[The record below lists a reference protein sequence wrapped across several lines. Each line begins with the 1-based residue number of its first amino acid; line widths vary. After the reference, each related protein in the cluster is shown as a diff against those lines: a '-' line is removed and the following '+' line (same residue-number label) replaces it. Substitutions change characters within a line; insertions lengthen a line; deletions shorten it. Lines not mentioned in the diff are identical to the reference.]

1 MRTLEAFLA
10 RPPLASAIMN
20 TTLCGISNI
29 HCPLLCGVGRE
40 WRVTVSQ
47 VSVSGAAFECLS
59 GPSIPSFPLRFL
71 LHIPVCLASTKVFR
85 MGSIG
90 QWSAL
95 SQKCIDIQR
104 ESLPAQWALPVD
116 KLATKSGED
125 ITSLPKTSG
134 ILSDLELQ
142 ITEQDAE
149 GIIHK
154 YLSGDWTVR
163 QVTTAFLKRATIGQ
177 QMASSGL

>member
-1 MRTLEAFLA
+1 MAYLISIAHCSVELA
-10 RPPLASAIMN
+10 AS
-20 TTLCGISNI
+20 G
-29 HCPLLCGVGRE
+29 E
-40 WRVTVSQ
+40 WRVAVSQ

-71 LHIPVCLASTKVFR
+71 LHIQFISHLLVFK

-95 SQKCIDIQR
+95 SQKCVDIQR
-104 ESLPAQWALPVD
+104 KSLPAQWALPVD

-134 ILSDLELQ
+134 ILSDLEFQ

-149 GIIHK
+149 GILRK

-177 QMASSGL
+177 QMASSGS

>member
-1 MRTLEAFLA
+1 
-10 RPPLASAIMN
+10 
-20 TTLCGISNI
+20 
-29 HCPLLCGVGRE
+29 
-40 WRVTVSQ
+40 
-47 VSVSGAAFECLS
+47 
-59 GPSIPSFPLRFL
+59 
-71 LHIPVCLASTKVFR
+71 

-104 ESLPAQWALPVD
+104 KSLPAQWALPVD
-116 KLATKSGED
+116 KLAAKSSED

-142 ITEQDAE
+142 ITEQDAG
-149 GIIHK
+149 GIIQK

-177 QMASSGL
+177 QMASSSS

>member
-1 MRTLEAFLA
+1 
-10 RPPLASAIMN
+10 
-20 TTLCGISNI
+20 
-29 HCPLLCGVGRE
+29 
-40 WRVTVSQ
+40 
-47 VSVSGAAFECLS
+47 
-59 GPSIPSFPLRFL
+59 
-71 LHIPVCLASTKVFR
+71 

-104 ESLPAQWALPVD
+104 NSLPAQWALPVD
-116 KLATKSGED
+116 KLAIKSSGD
-125 ITSLPKTSG
+125 ITSLPRTTG

-149 GIIHK
+149 GILQK

-163 QVTTAFLKRATIGQ
+163 QVTMAFLKRATIGQ
-177 QMASSGL
+177 QMASGGL